1 MTYANRIIEMIKE
14 AKKIEEV
21 SPNWFHAIKQ
31 IPSAI
36 RGLSVSNDDGS
47 SSYPS
52 AFPPKSTPT
61 PSSTPP
67 QSSGGQGGMGGAIDT
82 MKAHLQQNREMGNQ

>member
-1 MTYANRIIEMIKE
+1 MTYANKIIEMIKE

-52 AFPPKSTPT
+52 AFPPKSTPA
-61 PSSTPP
+61 PQPAP
-67 QSSGGQGGMGGAIDT
+67 QSPSGQGGISGAIDT
-82 MKAHLQQNREMGNQ
+82 MKNRLQQNRDAGNLQ